1 MENGMSDRTF
11 SLIHR
16 VAPPRSGLGARP
28 PLLLLLHGYGAN
40 EDDLFSL
47 APYLDE
53 RFMVV
58 SARAPITLQPMSY
71 AWFNLGFTPK
81 GIVVDPEEVEGSR
94 LTTHKF
100 LGEVIEAYECDPNAV
115 YLMGFSQGA
124 MMSLSVALTYPGSAA
139 GVVAM
144 SGRALPQAL
153 QLIVDRDT
161 LAGLPIFV
169 AHGSRD
175 MLIPIN
181 QGRDTR
187 ARLSELP
194 VDLTYRE
201 YDMGH
206 EISHDSLKDVAEWL
220 KERLNHAQIARI

>member
-1 MENGMSDRTF
+1 MSDHTF
-11 SLIHR
+11 SLFHQ
-16 VAPPRSGLGARP
+16 VAPPKSGLGGKP

-53 RFMVV
+53 RFLIV
-58 SARAPITLQPMSY
+58 SAQAPIMLQPMSY
-71 AWFNLGFTPK
+71 AWFNLGFTPQ
-81 GIVVDPEEVEGSR
+81 GIVVNPEEVESSR
-94 LTTHKF
+94 LTIHKF
-100 LGEVIEAYECDPNAV
+100 LGEIVEAYDCDPKAV

-124 MMSLSVALTYPGSAA
+124 MMSLAVALTYPGSAA

-153 QLIVDRDT
+153 QLVADKDT
-161 LAGLPIFV
+161 LSGLPIFV

-187 ARLSELP
+187 AKLSELP

-206 EISHDSLKDVAEWL
+206 EISYDSLKDIAEWL

>member
-1 MENGMSDRTF
+1 MSDHTL
-11 SLIHR
+11 SLFHQ
-16 VAPPRSGLGARP
+16 VAPPRNDLGGKP

-53 RFMVV
+53 RFIVI

-71 AWFNLGFTPK
+71 AWFNLGFTPQ
-81 GIVVDPEEVEGSR
+81 GILVDAEEVESAR
-94 LTTHKF
+94 RTIHQF
-100 LGEVIEAYECDPNAV
+100 LGELIEAYECDSNAV

-124 MMSLSVALTYPGSAA
+124 MMSLSVALTCPGSAA

-144 SGRALPQAL
+144 SGRVFPQAL
-153 QLIVDRDT
+153 QLVTDKDT
-161 LAGLPIFV
+161 LSGLPIFV
-169 AHGSRD
+169 AHGLRD

-187 ARLSELP
+187 AKLSELP
-194 VDLTYRE
+194 VELTYRE

-206 EISHDSLKDVAEWL
+206 EISYDSLKDIAEWL